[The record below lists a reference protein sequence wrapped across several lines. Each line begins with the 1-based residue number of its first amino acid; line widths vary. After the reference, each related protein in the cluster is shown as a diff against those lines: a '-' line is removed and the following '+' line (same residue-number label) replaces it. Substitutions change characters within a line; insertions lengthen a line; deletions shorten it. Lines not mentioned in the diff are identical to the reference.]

1 VRLNL
6 KTAILRAGTSQR
18 RAALCCGISENR
30 FSSIVQGWVDPRPE
44 EKARIA
50 AFLKIPPTDSLFDAE
65 MIHSAG
71 PEARTGRR

>member
-18 RAALCCGISENR
+18 RAAVCCGIPENR
-30 FSSIVQGWVDPRPE
+30 FSEIVCGWVEPKPD

-50 AFLKIPPTDSLFDAE
+50 AFLNISTTDALFDVE
-65 MIHSAG
+65 DVHGS
-71 PEARTGRR
+71 EARSARR